1 MNKLDERNNTF
12 ERFSSLFGLDAP
24 AATGRAGQLPLP
36 LAMAYVP
43 PQKWTIVY
51 DNAEGLRRG
60 TIFPALD
67 DVVLFLDLNP
77 TNEQALAFYHKNK
90 AVLEELTRKYNE
102 TFGPLTDRQVQN
114 KNCWTW
120 LSTPMTW
127 EGE

>member
-1 MNKLDERNNTF
+1 MTRSELLEQIQGVSF
-12 ERFSSLFGLDAP
+12 A
-24 AATGRAGQLPLP
+24 
-36 LAMAYVP
+36 
-43 PQKWTIVY
+43 I
-51 DNAEGLRRG
+51 
-60 TIFPALD
+60 D

-90 AVLEELTRKYNE
+90 ALLDQLTRQYNE

-120 LSTPMTW
+120 IATPMPW